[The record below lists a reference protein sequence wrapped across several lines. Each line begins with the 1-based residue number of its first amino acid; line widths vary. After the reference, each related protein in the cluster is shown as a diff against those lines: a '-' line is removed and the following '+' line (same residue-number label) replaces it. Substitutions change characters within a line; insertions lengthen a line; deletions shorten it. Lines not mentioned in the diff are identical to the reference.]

1 MIRNSLTFRLVVT
14 SIAWVSITLGIVAF
28 LLTILFQR
36 HIEEYFD
43 AFMFDH
49 IEENIAA
56 AKIDENG
63 RLFLTW
69 IPSDPRFINPHSGW
83 YWQIYEGKKPIAG
96 SESLIDD
103 IIQFK
108 LPGEEG
114 YSQVQKVTGPEKEQL
129 RALVLDVKLKGS
141 EKIYTFAIAGM
152 ISSIQRDVE
161 GFSYKLAVTLVI
173 LGTGLLIVVL
183 LQIRFGLKP
192 LRLLKDSLADV
203 RQGNEM
209 RLPETFPAEIQPIVH
224 ELNTLLDHSEG
235 LLERARTQV
244 GDLAHALKNPLT
256 VIRNEAHTIKD
267 EHGRIISDE
276 ADAMSVYVE
285 RYLSRARAA
294 GSANI
299 ISANVSVETV
309 ARDICYLMKHMYQ
322 DKGIDI
328 SLQDLEDLQFKGD
341 AQDLEEML
349 GNLMDN
355 ACKWASSKV
364 IVTGQQQDSRIKIQI
379 DDDGAG
385 IPRQQRESV
394 LKRGRRLDE
403 TVPGSGLGLAI
414 VLDLARLYH
423 GTLSL
428 EESSYGGLCA
438 LLELPSAEIEE

>member
-1 MIRNSLTFRLVVT
+1 MIRNTLTFRLVVT
-14 SIAWVSITLGIVAF
+14 SVAWVTLTLGIVAF

-56 AKIDENG
+56 AEIDENG
-63 RLFLTW
+63 RLYMTW
-69 IPSDPRFINPHSGW
+69 IPADPRFINPHSGW
-83 YWQIYEGKKPIAG
+83 YWQIYEETKPVAG
-96 SESLIDD
+96 SESLLDD
-103 IIQFK
+103 IVRFK

-114 YSQVQKVTGPEKEQL
+114 YTQVQTVTGPQNEKL

-141 EKIYTFAIAGM
+141 EKIYTFAIAGT

-161 GFSYKLAVTLVI
+161 GFSYKLAVTLII
-173 LGTGLLIVVL
+173 LGTGLLVVVL

-192 LRLLKDSLADV
+192 LRLLKESLTDV
-203 RQGNEM
+203 SKGRKT

-256 VIRNEAHTIKD
+256 VIRNEAHTIQD
-267 EHGRIISDE
+267 EHGKIISDE

-309 ARDICYLMKHMYQ
+309 AKDICYLMKHMYQ
-322 DKGIDI
+322 DKGIEI
-328 SLQDLEDLQFKGD
+328 ILQDLADLQFKGD

-355 ACKWASSKV
+355 ACKWAKSKV
-364 IVTGQQQDSRIKIQI
+364 VVTGQQDESRIRIQI
-379 DDDGAG
+379 DDDGPG

-394 LKRGRRLDE
+394 LKRGRRFDE
-403 TVPGSGLGLAI
+403 TVPGTGLGLAI

-423 GTLSL
+423 STLSL
-428 EESSYGGLCA
+428 DESTYGGLWA
-438 LLELPSAEIEE
+438 MLDLPSAEMGE